1 MIFGQPF
8 TSSNGKTD
16 KLAKRGALLKPFTVP
31 CSLSSLTPQHHS
43 LLLLNCEHTAKSKF
57 FIIQIPSVSTEEL
70 VLTHY
75 ARSVLSRL
83 CFKRVSLLLNSCFSI
98 IGRVENSPCNVY
110 GHSTQGISHFILLC
124 PATNSIRQNAL
135 CQILCC
141 TQSLVLA
148 VGFLGLHCLRL
159 CPHSEKGS
167 GNDNIISVIN
177 FFVSILSFFKFNF
190 NLVCFF

>member
-31 CSLSSLTPQHHS
+31 CSLSSLTPRHHS
-43 LLLLNCEHTAKSKF
+43 LLFLNCERTAESKF

-83 CFKRVSLLLNSCFSI
+83 CFKRVSLPLNSCFSV
-98 IGRVENSPCNVY
+98 IGRMENPPCNVY
-110 GHSTQGISHFILLC
+110 CHSTQGISHFILLC
-124 PATNSIRQNAL
+124 PATNSIHQNAL
-135 CQILCC
+135 CQILYC

-167 GNDNIISVIN
+167 GNDKIYSVIN
-177 FFVSILSFFKFNF
+177 FFCI
-190 NLVCFF
+190 NLKLF

>member
-31 CSLSSLTPQHHS
+31 CSLSSLTPRHHS
-43 LLLLNCEHTAKSKF
+43 LLLLNYKGTAKSKF

-70 VLTHY
+70 TRY

-83 CFKRVSLLLNSCFSI
+83 CFKRVILLLNSCFFR
-98 IGRVENSPCNVY
+98 IGRMENPPCNVY

-135 CQILCC
+135 CQILYC

-159 CPHSEKGS
+159 CPHSENGS

-177 FFVSILSFFKFNF
+177 FFCI
-190 NLVCFF
+190 NLKLF

>member
-1 MIFGQPF
+1 MIFDQPF
-8 TSSNGKTD
+8 TSSNIKTD
-16 KLAKRGALLKPFTVP
+16 RLTKRGALLKPFTVP
-31 CSLSSLTPQHHS
+31 CSLSSLTPRHHS
-43 LLLLNCEHTAKSKF
+43 LLLLDCERTAKSKF

-75 ARSVLSRL
+75 ARFVLSRL

-98 IGRVENSPCNVY
+98 IGRMENPPCNVY
-110 GHSTQGISHFILLC
+110 GHLTQGISPFVLLC
-124 PATNSIRQNAL
+124 PASNSIRQNDL
-135 CQILCC
+135 CQILYC

-159 CPHSEKGS
+159 CPHSKKGS

-190 NLVCFF
+190 NLVRFF